1 MLENISKFWEN
12 LKNSEI
18 FTKKFSRR
26 DFLKGV
32 GMVFAFLS
40 LSSVTKTLPTPP
52 TQTNKSSNPGPS
64 GYGNTGYGV

>member
-1 MLENISKFWEN
+1 MLENISNFLKNF
-12 LKNSEI
+12 KNSEI

-52 TQTNKSSNPGPS
+52 TQANKPSNQGPS

>member
-1 MLENISKFWEN
+1 MLENISKLWEN
-12 LKNSEI
+12 FINSPV

-40 LSSVTKTLPTPP
+40 LSSVTKTIPTPP
-52 TQTNKSSNPGPS
+52 TSTNQPNNQGPS

>member
-52 TQTNKSSNPGPS
+52 TPTNKSGNQGPS
-64 GYGNTGYGV
+64 GYGATGYGV

>member
-1 MLENISKFWEN
+1 MLENISKLWEN
-12 LKNSEI
+12 FKNSSV

-40 LSSVTKTLPTPP
+40 LSSVTKTIPTPP
-52 TQTNKSSNPGPS
+52 TSTNKSSNQGPA

>member
-1 MLENISKFWEN
+1 MLENISKFFDN
-12 LKNSEI
+12 LKKSEI

-52 TQTNKSSNPGPS
+52 TQANKPNNQGSS
-64 GYGNTGYGV
+64 GYGSTGYGV